1 MKIKAALADSNPTN
15 KKAGGKSLM
24 LMVGE
29 CFSRNMSSTTKAPTA
44 TPVDNASCCA
54 AETIAVAR
62 LILAG
67 SISA

>member
-1 MKIKAALADSNPTN
+1 
-15 KKAGGKSLM
+15 M

-29 CFSRNMSSTTKAPTA
+29 CLSRNMSSTIKAPTA
-44 TPVDNASCCA
+44 TPVDNASCCT